1 MSLPAYLFLYDENG
15 VQVKGE
21 CLAAGREGAIEI
33 MSSSHAVNQGVDA
46 HTGSLTGS
54 RMHSPY
60 ILHKQTDKTS
70 PYLAVAVCEGRR
82 LQKAE
87 IKYYATDSSG
97 MEYECYRVIMENVA
111 IMSVEASHA
120 YIPGAAHPNMLEIIA
135 IIFKSIRWHSIA
147 GNIQYGDS
155 WNREK
160 ETQ

>member
-82 LQKAE
+82 LKRAE
-87 IKYYATDSSG
+87 IRFYD
-97 MEYECYRVIMENVA
+97 IN
-111 IMSVEASHA
+111 
-120 YIPGAAHPNMLEIIA
+120 
-135 IIFKSIRWHSIA
+135 IFLL
-147 GNIQYGDS
+147 
-155 WNREK
+155 
-160 ETQ
+160 